1 MNSASLVHISKVS
14 WSKLSKALCKFA
26 CIPVGGS
33 FVILIDA
40 SKMLWG
46 MMCPAGVGAGSAVRN
61 NLKREEMKNYLE
73 LQEAFVNFLA
83 AYFDSWDK
91 INFYL

>member
-1 MNSASLVHISKVS
+1 MHISNVS

-33 FVILIDA
+33 FVILMDA

-61 NLKREEMKNYLE
+61 NLNRKEMKHY
-73 LQEAFVNFLA
+73 QESKEIVVN
-83 AYFDSWDK
+83 
-91 INFYL
+91 

>member
-1 MNSASLVHISKVS
+1 MHISKVS

-40 SKMLWG
+40 SRMLWG

-61 NLKREEMKNYLE
+61 NLQRKEMKNYLE
-73 LQEAFVNFLA
+73 LQEAFVSLQFWA
-83 AYFDSWDK
+83 AYFDSWYN

>member
-1 MNSASLVHISKVS
+1 MHISKVS

-61 NLKREEMKNYLE
+61 NLKRKEIKNY
-73 LQEAFVNFLA
+73 QE
-83 AYFDSWDK
+83 
-91 INFYL
+91 